1 MFLYCAHDRI
11 KGVLGSKIFEYI
23 KFGKPVILC
32 PSDNDELE
40 SILNIVGIGYP
51 CNTFNDAFIT
61 LSRFFDEFLSNNCI
75 SVSINESNRN
85 YFSRE
90 HQTKLLAEVFG
101 KILDTPIKPKIKT
114 TNTFRDTSF
123 KVMYNLKFHKVIN
136 PSIFNKATIV
146 CFHNISDEPNR
157 AYPPLKIKEFEKLI
171 YYIYKNYRVI
181 KLSQINQTQESSKP
195 KIVLTFDDGY
205 KDFIENALPILKR
218 YELPAIQSIV
228 VDSVETGLPT
238 WTQRLNAFIN
248 YLYENEKTFTVKH
261 EDFTLKYNPKGSFK
275 HFNQAL
281 FKYLLKLDKIER
293 EKILV
298 LFENEFTDYKKPSVY
313 MMNWDDLKYCLMNN
327 IQIASHTLSHDSLIT
342 IDDNDA
348 LSREIFDSKKII
360 EEKLNIKVNTFTF
373 PNGLYNNQTIDL
385 CKKSGYKYLF
395 TTKEKILN
403 PQIILENEY
412 PILIPRININKAT
425 FEENVFKMHNFHN
438 LFRWHK
444 E

>member
-1 MFLYCAHDRI
+1 LFLYCAHDRI

-261 EDFTLKYNPKGSFK
+261 EDFILKYYPKVSFE

-293 EKILV
+293 VKILV
-298 LFENEFTDYKKPSVY
+298 LFENEFTDYKEPLVN
-313 MMNWDDLKYCLMNN
+313 MMNWDELKLCMKSRVE
-327 IQIASHTLSHDSLIT
+327 IASHTLSHDLLIN
-342 IDDNDA
+342 INSDDI
-348 LSREIFDSKKII
+348 LEMEIAKSKQII
-360 EEKLNIKVNTFTF
+360 ETKLNTNVEIFTF
-373 PNGLYNNQTIDL
+373 PNGLFNKQTIDI
-385 CKKSGYKYLF
+385 CKQSGYKYLF
-395 TTKEKILN
+395 TTKEKFLT
-403 PQIILENEY
+403 PQTILENEY
-412 PILIPRININKAT
+412 PILIPRISVNKST
-425 FEENVFKMHNFHN
+425 FEENVFKIHNFHN